1 MDVAGSRKAVV
12 IHVPYRLRKAFRKIH
27 VRQGDPLSPL
37 FFNLVA
43 DIFTRMLIKAASNN
57 LISSLSEENDSLSKT
72 LYDPCYYV
80 ELYDPCYYVEL
91 LTEVFCAQ
99 MKYLTTTR
107 LDTYSHGAFS
117 SVSCIPCLVS
127 HNSLSHLLVCITS
140 INCCSFY

>member
-1 MDVAGSRKAVV
+1 LHVAYKFLYGIKAYL
-12 IHVPYRLRKAFRKIH
+12 H
-27 VRQGDPLSPL
+27 
-37 FFNLVA
+37 VA

-99 MKYLTTTR
+99 MKCLTTTR
-107 LDTYSHGAFS
+107 LN
-117 SVSCIPCLVS
+117 SCY
-127 HNSLSHLLVCITS
+127 VCEEEDEF
-140 INCCSFY
+140 NFANA